1 MPPTLKPSTDE
12 LRLYEISILLPADLT
27 DKEKKE
33 ALKGVD
39 DLFKEKDV
47 KILHTDEWKKIGLAY
62 NIKGNSH
69 GQYTIYYVEGDPKA
83 LHELDSSLQFERSIL
98 RHLII
103 KLPVPY
109 EVVDWTAH
117 YTEWKESKVQEKE
130 EQAKE
135 KEEEM
140 KRKIVQRATK
150 KPAAVKAPVEEKKPE
165 AIEEAELEEKISELV
180 SDEDLNL

>member
-12 LRLYEISILLPADLT
+12 LRLYEIAVLLPADLS

-33 ALKGVD
+33 AIKGVED
-39 DLFKEKDV
+39 IFKEKDLKV
-47 KILHTDEWKKIGLAY
+47 LHTDEWKKIGLAY
-62 NIKGNSH
+62 NIKGSSH
-69 GQYTIYYVEGDPKA
+69 GQYVIFYVEGDGKG
-83 LHELDSSLQFERSIL
+83 LKELDSSIRFEKNVL

-103 KLPVPY
+103 KLPIPY

-117 YTEWKESKVQEKE
+117 YTEWKDSKEQEAE
-130 EQAKE
+130 DRAKE
-135 KEEEM
+135 QEEEK

-150 KPAAVKAPVEEKKPE
+150 KAPAKEVKEEVKEPE

>member
-12 LRLYEISILLPADLT
+12 LRLYEIAVLLPTDLN
-27 DKEKKE
+27 DKEKKD
-33 ALKGVD
+33 AIKGVED
-39 DLFKEKDV
+39 IFKEKDMKV
-47 KILHTDEWKKIGLAY
+47 LHTDEWKKIGLAY

-69 GQYTIYYVEGDPKA
+69 GQYVIFYVEGDGTA
-83 LHELDSSLQFERSIL
+83 LKELDSSIRFEKNVL

-117 YTEWKESKVQEKE
+117 YTEWKESKEKE
-130 EQAKE
+130 VEERAKE
-135 KEEEM
+135 KEEEK
-140 KRKIVQRATK
+140 KRKIVQRATR
-150 KPAAVKAPVEEKKPE
+150 KAPVKEVKEETKKTE
-165 AIEEAELEEKISELV
+165 EVEEAELEEKISELV